1 MRLSERRVPTL
12 LLAGALTAAVSA
24 PARAQLVAGRE
35 TLDFDRPESWG
46 MKYYTSLA
54 LLTAMSVPHRL
65 AAGQVEIGLEGGSVP
80 QLSDVQRRIGFDGTK
95 LEDVNK
101 TSVFGRVR
109 VGVGLGKGM
118 ALELAYTPPLERG
131 GATPNLLAL
140 ALGRPFEIAPS
151 WVLGLRARG
160 QVGRL
165 RADVTCSAAE
175 VAAGADGGA
184 NPFQCVRPS
193 QDESRQ
199 RSVGAELVVGREGRS
214 RLEPYAGIGLDHMDL
229 EFHVNALYSGGRVED
244 HTVQLTSGT
253 TVSATAG
260 LTFAASARVRVSAE
274 LFYSWL
280 AIARPPSTTPSNE
293 GFLNGRVLVSY
304 RVK

>member
-1 MRLSERRVPTL
+1 M
-12 LLAGALTAAVSA
+12 LLAAVLTVAAAA

-46 MKYYTSLA
+46 MKYYASLA
-54 LLTAMSVPHRL
+54 LLTALSAPQRRT
-65 AAGQVEIGLEGGSVP
+65 AGQVEIGFEGGSVP
-80 QLSDVQRRIGFDGTK
+80 YLSDVQRRIGFDGTK

-109 VGVGLGKGM
+109 GGVGLGKGL

-151 WVLGLRARG
+151 WLLGLRARG
-160 QVGRL
+160 AVGTI

-175 VAAGADGGA
+175 VAAGADAEA

-199 RSVGAELVVGREGRS
+199 RVFGAELVVGRDGRS
-214 RLEPYAGIGLDHMDL
+214 RFEPYAGIGLDHMDL
-229 EFHVNALYSGGRVED
+229 EFHVNAVYSGGRVED
-244 HTVQLTSGT
+244 HTVQLTRGT

-260 LTFAASARVRVSAE
+260 LSVTLNGRFRITGE

-280 AIARPPSTTPSNE
+280 AIARPPSTAPDTE
-293 GFLNGRVLVSY
+293 GLLNGRVLVSY
-304 RVK
+304 RLK